1 MADVEKEREAFLA
14 KIGQVKPT
22 EPKPTAKKDEEQFMA
37 IFLNNKVGLK
47 INAIDLSDHV
57 TSVTLNQAFD
67 ELEVT
72 AMGDTAHKFVKGLE
86 SATLTVSFL
95 NDTAASNVLA
105 TLQSAYGTTVAVK
118 MLQDKVGAVSATNQ
132 LYTFDILVNN
142 LTPINGATGDM
153 ATMDITFTVNS
164 AVTVASTGSF

>member
-1 MADVEKEREAFLA
+1 
-14 KIGQVKPT
+14 
-22 EPKPTAKKDEEQFMA
+22 MA

-47 INAIDLSDHV
+47 INNVDLSDHV
-57 TSVTLNQAFD
+57 TSITLNRAAD

-86 SATLTVSFL
+86 SGTLTVSFL
-95 NDTAASNVLA
+95 NDTATSQVLQ
-105 TLQSAYGTTVAVK
+105 TLNSTFGTTVAVK
-118 MLQDKVGAVSATNQ
+118 MLQDKVASVAATNP

-153 ATMDITFTVNS
+153 ATQDITFTLNS
-164 AVTVASTGSF
+164 VVTVADTGTF

>member
-1 MADVEKEREAFLA
+1 
-14 KIGQVKPT
+14 
-22 EPKPTAKKDEEQFMA
+22 MA

-47 INAIDLSDHV
+47 INAVDLSDHV
-57 TSVTLNQAFD
+57 TSATLNRAFD

-95 NDTAASNVLA
+95 NDTATGSV
-105 TLQSAYGTTVAVK
+105 LQSLNGAFGGTYPVK
-118 MLQDKVGAVSATNQ
+118 LIQDKVATVAATNP

-153 ATMDITFTVNS
+153 STMDITFTINS
-164 AVTVASTGSF
+164 PVTVAESGSF

>member
-1 MADVEKEREAFLA
+1 
-14 KIGQVKPT
+14 
-22 EPKPTAKKDEEQFMA
+22 MA

-105 TLQSAYGTTVAVK
+105 TLQSAFGTTVAAK
-118 MLQDKVGAVSATNQ
+118 MLQDKVAAVSATNQ

-164 AVTVASTGSF
+164 AVTVASTGTF